1 MATALVLARSGHTVH
16 ATMRDPVR
24 APQLGETA
32 AKESLPVHV
41 SVMDVDSDS
50 SVTDGVKK
58 IERDHGPIDV
68 LVNNAAIELMGS
80 VEELPMDRVRAAME
94 TNFFGSLRTIQAVL
108 PGMRERRSGC
118 IVNVSSVSGLIS
130 ISPGGVYSAT
140 KWALEAMSEA
150 LAQETKGFNVRVAIV
165 EPGAV
170 DTAMAT
176 RINAGTP
183 PSVYGHVNRMNVLMK
198 VSFANSSSP
207 FLIAEKIAEVIDSG
221 TWQVRHHAGPDVA
234 PFVAWRNTM
243 TDEEWADWGAL
254 DDSGWYDSV
263 EAMFGANVRPG
274 AGG

>member
-1 MATALVLARSGHTVH
+1 MATALVLARAGHTVH

-32 AKESLPVHV
+32 ASESLPIHV

-50 SVTDGVKK
+50 SVTVGIGK

-68 LVNNAAIELMGS
+68 LVNNAAIEIMGS
-80 VEELPMDRVRAAME
+80 VEELAMDRVRAAME
-94 TNFFGSLRTIQAVL
+94 TNFFGPLRTIQAVL

-118 IVNVSSVSGLIS
+118 IVNVSSVSGLVS
-130 ISPGGVYSAT
+130 ISPAGVYGAT

-170 DTAMAT
+170 DTAMAA
-176 RINAGTP
+176 RISAGTP
-183 PSVYGHVNRMNVLMK
+183 SSVYGHVNRMNALMK

-234 PFVAWRNTM
+234 PFLAWRASM

-254 DDSGWYDSV
+254 DDAGWYESV
-263 EAMFGANVRPG
+263 EAAFGVDLR
-274 AGG
+274 